1 MTTEIGGRLVQI
13 RGHKSQAAFARDLGV
28 HKNTLGGYERGERK
42 PDSEFLCAL
51 MRAGYNANWVLTGEG
66 PSLLKDLQAPSGPAS
81 GIDLDLLEHV
91 TRTTFE
97 ELQRRGLRLEPA
109 AQARLV
115 RVLYR
120 HFASKGEQPD
130 HDTVSNI
137 IDLAAYR

>member
-1 MTTEIGGRLVQI
+1 M
-13 RGHKSQAAFARDLGV
+13 
-28 HKNTLGGYERGERK
+28 
-42 PDSEFLCAL
+42 
-51 MRAGYNANWVLTGEG
+51 
-66 PSLLKDLQAPSGPAS
+66 LKDLQAPSGPAS
-81 GIDLDLLEHV
+81 GLDLDLLEHV

-97 ELQRRGLRLEPA
+97 ELQARGLHLEPA

-130 HDTVSNI
+130 QDTVSNI

>member
-1 MTTEIGGRLVQI
+1 M
-13 RGHKSQAAFARDLGV
+13 
-28 HKNTLGGYERGERK
+28 
-42 PDSEFLCAL
+42 
-51 MRAGYNANWVLTGEG
+51 
-66 PSLLKDLQAPSGPAS
+66 LLKDLQAPTGPAS
-81 GIDLDLLEHV
+81 SLDLDLLEHV

-97 ELQRRGLRLEPA
+97 ELQARNLHLEPA

-120 HFASKGEQPD
+120 HFANRKEQPD